1 MTEQIGMFDEV
12 KTIRT
17 MVDGK
22 RHVTDQEALAEM
34 EMREASEAFVAAER
48 RWEKIDAR
56 AKAQKGIPENLCEW
70 FDALEGRCQADRR
83 LWLLFVGKDRS
94 QRSNEMYCEYRKML
108 LSGGKLR
115 ADA

>member
-17 MVDGK
+17 ADGK
-22 RHVTDQEALAEM
+22 RRVTDEDTLAEM
-34 EMREASEAFVAAER
+34 EMREASEALVAAEKK
-48 RWEKIDAR
+48 WEKIDAG

-70 FDALEGRCQADRR
+70 FDALEARCQADRR

-94 QRSNEMYCEYRKML
+94 PRSNEMYCEYRKTL

-115 ADA
+115 VDA